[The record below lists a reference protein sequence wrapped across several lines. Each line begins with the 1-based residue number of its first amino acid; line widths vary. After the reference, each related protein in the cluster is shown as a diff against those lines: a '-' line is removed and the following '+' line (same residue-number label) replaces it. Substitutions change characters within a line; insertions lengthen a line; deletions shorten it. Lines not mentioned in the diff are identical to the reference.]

1 MPVPASREA
10 QRSLRTAAQLASAA
24 IVVAALYF
32 AQVVLIPIALA
43 ALVTFLLSPLVTRL
57 DRLRLPR
64 VLSVLLVVG
73 AATGLLG
80 GVGYFVVGQ
89 LGEFAS
95 ELPSYRENIRA
106 KLADLRSMTRGGTLE
121 RVQTTIEDLSRDVE
135 GDAAEEARAR
145 REPAPRERDEPV
157 SVRIE
162 PDRALIDDAAIL
174 RPVGDVA
181 ATLGLTM
188 LLSIFMLIK
197 REDVRNRLVSLAG
210 HTSLVVTTKAFAE
223 AGERISR
230 YLLMQFIINATM
242 GIAVGIGL
250 FLLGVPY
257 AALWGLAAAVL
268 RYVPYIGPWI
278 AALLPIS
285 VSIVTAPGW
294 EQVALV
300 VALFIVLELL
310 SNNVMEPWLYGQ
322 SVGLSSIAVIV
333 SAIFWTWIWGPIG
346 LVIATPMTAC
356 LVVLSR
362 YIPEMAVLDRL
373 LSEGPA
379 LQPHLMLYQRLL
391 AGDEDEADDIVE
403 AYCEQHSLA
412 EACDELLA
420 GALLALKRD
429 LVAGRI
435 SSSDGAFVATA
446 LEEIID
452 ELPRGE
458 RGEEGEGA
466 EHGRVL
472 VTGFPVRDRLDALA
486 LELLAVL
493 LRDEPCDVEI
503 LSPETL
509 VGERIA
515 KVEAGKPAAV
525 CVLSLPPGDLTA
537 SRQAAK
543 RIRARVPG
551 VPIVAGRLG
560 RYGAPP
566 RSRDRLR
573 EVGVRDVEFSI
584 ARLAEV
590 LRPIVRDAARSARA
604 AAAEAGEGGAVRETA
619 EAGAD
624 AAAETGAQLGVGD
637 GTKLGA
643 LS

>member
-391 AGDEDEADDIVE
+391 AGDEDEADDI
-403 AYCEQHSLA
+403 CE
-412 EACDELLA
+412 
-420 GALLALKRD
+420 
-429 LVAGRI
+429 
-435 SSSDGAFVATA
+435 
-446 LEEIID
+446 
-452 ELPRGE
+452 
-458 RGEEGEGA
+458 
-466 EHGRVL
+466 
-472 VTGFPVRDRLDALA
+472 
-486 LELLAVL
+486 
-493 LRDEPCDVEI
+493 
-503 LSPETL
+503 
-509 VGERIA
+509 
-515 KVEAGKPAAV
+515 
-525 CVLSLPPGDLTA
+525 
-537 SRQAAK
+537 
-543 RIRARVPG
+543 
-551 VPIVAGRLG
+551 
-560 RYGAPP
+560 
-566 RSRDRLR
+566 
-573 EVGVRDVEFSI
+573 
-584 ARLAEV
+584 
-590 LRPIVRDAARSARA
+590 
-604 AAAEAGEGGAVRETA
+604 
-619 EAGAD
+619 
-624 AAAETGAQLGVGD
+624 
-637 GTKLGA
+637 
-643 LS
+643 